1 MKINLSVFEIIILYL
16 HLKEYLDDNSRNEN
30 SDDIFL
36 KSQYLTLKNI
46 VEKLKSKIGIK
57 PEENVPLVNPIVL
70 KIVLII

>member
-36 KSQYLTLKNI
+36 KSQYSTLKNI
-46 VEKLKSKIGIK
+46 VEKLKSKI
-57 PEENVPLVNPIVL
+57 
-70 KIVLII
+70 